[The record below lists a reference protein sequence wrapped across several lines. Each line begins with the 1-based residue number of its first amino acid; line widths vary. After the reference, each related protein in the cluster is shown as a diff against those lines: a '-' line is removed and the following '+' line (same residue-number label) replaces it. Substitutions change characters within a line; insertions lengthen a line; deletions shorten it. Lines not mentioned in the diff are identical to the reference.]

1 MRMSGGRFHRHPSVR
16 VVFPFPLRF
25 PGHRVRP
32 AFFPILFSW
41 PPQYP
46 RRFPRQPS
54 FSAIPLH
61 INRILA
67 HVAPERGPAQKPSRE
82 APKGAT
88 PLCRPNRNTA
98 FVWQQAAAPQAIEWP
113 TGGVASFEALRF
125 APSSVPSYSKCL
137 PSPKRM
143 INRCS
148 DFIYRA
154 PVSLI
159 KKPCYDRIYGLSRT
173 MRCFM
178 IQGGFMLMIRSG
190 LPSGPLSGHLSAPSA
205 PAALDTPIFLAPRP
219 IHRLL
224 VHLHFEIVTS
234 RRQCAGKN
242 CRHRIR
248 YVRKS
253 LEKDG

>member
-1 MRMSGGRFHRHPSVR
+1 M
-16 VVFPFPLRF
+16 
-25 PGHRVRP
+25 
-32 AFFPILFSW
+32 A
-41 PPQYP
+41 
-46 RRFPRQPS
+46 
-54 FSAIPLH
+54 
-61 INRILA
+61 
-67 HVAPERGPAQKPSRE
+67 
-82 APKGAT
+82 
-88 PLCRPNRNTA
+88 
-98 FVWQQAAAPQAIEWP
+98 

-190 LPSGPLSGHLSAPSA
+190 LPSGPLSGHLFVPPA

-234 RRQCAGKN
+234 RRLCAGKTAGTEFDTYGSLWKRTDSGMEKGRGRSDGLGEGETFLESSPSPN
-242 CRHRIR
+242 ASRRFQRSSVLYPVRRRPDALPPSRIPTHTDCSYINTNVTVRPLFRHERR
-248 YVRKS
+248 LGS
-253 LEKDG
+253 PLPHPETDQQGEPP

>member
-1 MRMSGGRFHRHPSVR
+1 MRMSGGRFHRHPGVR

-32 AFFPILFSW
+32 
-41 PPQYP
+41 
-46 RRFPRQPS
+46 PS
-54 FSAIPLH
+54 FPSSFHGPPSTRGGSPVSPPSRQYRYISIGYWRTLLRSAAL
-61 INRILA
+61 LK
-67 HVAPERGPAQKPSRE
+67 KPSRE

-113 TGGVASFEALRF
+113 PAAWRASRPYASRRRASLRTQN
-125 APSSVPSYSKCL
+125 ASHPP
-137 PSPKRM
+137 
-143 INRCS
+143 NGCS

-242 CRHRIR
+242 CRYRIR
-248 YVRKS
+248 YVRKP

>member
-1 MRMSGGRFHRHPSVR
+1 M
-16 VVFPFPLRF
+16 
-25 PGHRVRP
+25 
-32 AFFPILFSW
+32 A
-41 PPQYP
+41 
-46 RRFPRQPS
+46 
-54 FSAIPLH
+54 
-61 INRILA
+61 
-67 HVAPERGPAQKPSRE
+67 
-82 APKGAT
+82 
-88 PLCRPNRNTA
+88 
-98 FVWQQAAAPQAIEWP
+98 

-190 LPSGPLSGHLSAPSA
+190 LPSGPLSGHLFVPPA
-205 PAALDTPIFLAPRP
+205 PAALTPRSSLRRAPFTAFSCISTLKSAHPEGCVREKTAGTGFDTYGSLWKRTDSGM
-219 IHRLL
+219 
-224 VHLHFEIVTS
+224 EK
-234 RRQCAGKN
+234 RRGP
-242 CRHRIR
+242 
-248 YVRKS
+248 
-253 LEKDG
+253 L

>member
-1 MRMSGGRFHRHPSVR
+1 M
-16 VVFPFPLRF
+16 
-25 PGHRVRP
+25 
-32 AFFPILFSW
+32 A
-41 PPQYP
+41 
-46 RRFPRQPS
+46 
-54 FSAIPLH
+54 
-61 INRILA
+61 
-67 HVAPERGPAQKPSRE
+67 
-82 APKGAT
+82 
-88 PLCRPNRNTA
+88 
-98 FVWQQAAAPQAIEWP
+98 

-219 IHRLL
+219 FQRSSVLYPVRRRPDAL
-224 VHLHFEIVTS
+224 PPS
-234 RRQCAGKN
+234 RISTHTDCSYNQYK
-242 CRHRIR
+242 RHSKATVPPRTASR
-248 YVRKS
+248 FS
-253 LEKDG
+253 LASS

>member
-1 MRMSGGRFHRHPSVR
+1 MPPHFAVPTEIRPSCGNK
-16 VVFPFPLRF
+16 PLLRKQLN
-25 PGHRVRP
+25 GHRRRGELRGLTLRAVERP
-32 AFFPILFSW
+32 FVLKM
-41 PPQYP
+41 PP
-46 RRFPRQPS
+46 
-54 FSAIPLH
+54 
-61 INRILA
+61 
-67 HVAPERGPAQKPSRE
+67 
-82 APKGAT
+82 
-88 PLCRPNRNTA
+88 
-98 FVWQQAAAPQAIEWP
+98 
-113 TGGVASFEALRF
+113 
-125 APSSVPSYSKCL
+125 
-137 PSPKRM
+137 

-205 PAALDTPIFLAPRP
+205 PAALDTPLFLAPRP

-248 YVRKS
+248 YVRKP

>member
-1 MRMSGGRFHRHPSVR
+1 M
-16 VVFPFPLRF
+16 
-25 PGHRVRP
+25 
-32 AFFPILFSW
+32 A
-41 PPQYP
+41 
-46 RRFPRQPS
+46 
-54 FSAIPLH
+54 
-61 INRILA
+61 
-67 HVAPERGPAQKPSRE
+67 
-82 APKGAT
+82 
-88 PLCRPNRNTA
+88 
-98 FVWQQAAAPQAIEWP
+98 

-205 PAALDTPIFLAPRP
+205 PAALDTPIFLAPEGSVREKIAGTGSDTYGSLWRRTDSGMEKGIGRSDGLGEGETFLENSP
-219 IHRLL
+219 SPMPPDAFSAHPFCILYGDARTPFLL
-224 VHLHFEIVTS
+224 H
-234 RRQCAGKN
+234 GYP
-242 CRHRIR
+242 RIR
-248 YVRKS
+248 IVRTINTNVTIRPLFRHERRLGS
-253 LEKDG
+253 PLPHPETDQQGEPP

>member
-1 MRMSGGRFHRHPSVR
+1 M
-16 VVFPFPLRF
+16 
-25 PGHRVRP
+25 
-32 AFFPILFSW
+32 A
-41 PPQYP
+41 
-46 RRFPRQPS
+46 
-54 FSAIPLH
+54 
-61 INRILA
+61 
-67 HVAPERGPAQKPSRE
+67 
-82 APKGAT
+82 
-88 PLCRPNRNTA
+88 
-98 FVWQQAAAPQAIEWP
+98 

-248 YVRKS
+248 GRSDGLGEGETFLENSPSPMPPDAFSAHPFCILYGDARTPFLLHGYPRIRIVRTINTNVTIRPLFRHERRLGS
-253 LEKDG
+253 PLPHPETDQQGEPP

>member
-1 MRMSGGRFHRHPSVR
+1 M
-16 VVFPFPLRF
+16 
-25 PGHRVRP
+25 
-32 AFFPILFSW
+32 A
-41 PPQYP
+41 
-46 RRFPRQPS
+46 
-54 FSAIPLH
+54 
-61 INRILA
+61 
-67 HVAPERGPAQKPSRE
+67 
-82 APKGAT
+82 
-88 PLCRPNRNTA
+88 
-98 FVWQQAAAPQAIEWP
+98 

-242 CRHRIR
+242 CRHRIDTYGSLWR
-248 YVRKS
+248 RTDSGMEKGRGRSDGLGFLENSPSPMPPDAFSAHPFCILYGDARTPFLLHGYPRIRIVRTINTNVTIRPLFRHERRLGS
-253 LEKDG
+253 PLPHPETDQQGEPP

>member
-1 MRMSGGRFHRHPSVR
+1 M
-16 VVFPFPLRF
+16 
-25 PGHRVRP
+25 
-32 AFFPILFSW
+32 A
-41 PPQYP
+41 
-46 RRFPRQPS
+46 
-54 FSAIPLH
+54 
-61 INRILA
+61 
-67 HVAPERGPAQKPSRE
+67 
-82 APKGAT
+82 
-88 PLCRPNRNTA
+88 
-98 FVWQQAAAPQAIEWP
+98 

-234 RRQCAGKN
+234 RRLCAGKTAGTEFDTYGSLWRRTDSGMEKGRGRSDRLGEGETFLEN
-242 CRHRIR
+242 SPSPRPPGTFNAHPFCIRYGNSRTPFLLHGYPRIR
-248 YVRKS
+248 IVRTINTNVTIRPLFRHERRLGS
-253 LEKDG
+253 PLPHPETDQQGEPP

>member
-1 MRMSGGRFHRHPSVR
+1 M
-16 VVFPFPLRF
+16 
-25 PGHRVRP
+25 
-32 AFFPILFSW
+32 A
-41 PPQYP
+41 
-46 RRFPRQPS
+46 
-54 FSAIPLH
+54 
-61 INRILA
+61 
-67 HVAPERGPAQKPSRE
+67 
-82 APKGAT
+82 
-88 PLCRPNRNTA
+88 
-98 FVWQQAAAPQAIEWP
+98 

-219 IHRLL
+219 FTAFSCISTLKSSHPEGSVREKIAGTGSDTYGSLWRRTDSGMEKGRGRSDGLGEGETFLENSPSPMPPDAFSAHPFCILYGDARTPFLL
-224 VHLHFEIVTS
+224 H
-234 RRQCAGKN
+234 GYP
-242 CRHRIR
+242 RIR
-248 YVRKS
+248 IVRTINTNVTIRPLFRHERRLGS
-253 LEKDG
+253 PLPHPETDQQGEPP

>member
-1 MRMSGGRFHRHPSVR
+1 M
-16 VVFPFPLRF
+16 
-25 PGHRVRP
+25 
-32 AFFPILFSW
+32 A
-41 PPQYP
+41 
-46 RRFPRQPS
+46 
-54 FSAIPLH
+54 
-61 INRILA
+61 
-67 HVAPERGPAQKPSRE
+67 
-82 APKGAT
+82 
-88 PLCRPNRNTA
+88 
-98 FVWQQAAAPQAIEWP
+98 

-224 VHLHFEIVTS
+224 VHRHFEIVTS

-242 CRHRIR
+242 CGTGSDTYGSLWRRTDSGMEKGRGRSDGLGGEETFLENSPSQCLQTLSALIRFVSCTATPGHPSSFTDNPRIR
-248 YVRKS
+248 IVRTINTNVTIRPLFRHERRLGS
-253 LEKDG
+253 PLPHPETDQQGEPP

>member
-1 MRMSGGRFHRHPSVR
+1 M
-16 VVFPFPLRF
+16 
-25 PGHRVRP
+25 
-32 AFFPILFSW
+32 A
-41 PPQYP
+41 
-46 RRFPRQPS
+46 
-54 FSAIPLH
+54 
-61 INRILA
+61 
-67 HVAPERGPAQKPSRE
+67 
-82 APKGAT
+82 
-88 PLCRPNRNTA
+88 
-98 FVWQQAAAPQAIEWP
+98 

-190 LPSGPLSGHLSAPSA
+190 LPSGPLSGHLFVPPA
-205 PAALDTPIFLAPRP
+205 PAALTPRSSLRRAPFTAFSCISTLKSAHPEGCVREKTAGTGFDTYGSLWRRTDSGMEKGRGRSDGLGEGETFLENSPSPMPPDAFSAHPFCILYGDARTP
-219 IHRLL
+219 FLL
-224 VHLHFEIVTS
+224 HGS
-234 RRQCAGKN
+234 P
-242 CRHRIR
+242 RIR
-248 YVRKS
+248 IVRTINTNVTIRPLFRHERRLGS
-253 LEKDG
+253 PLPHPETDQQGEPP

>member
-1 MRMSGGRFHRHPSVR
+1 M
-16 VVFPFPLRF
+16 
-25 PGHRVRP
+25 
-32 AFFPILFSW
+32 A
-41 PPQYP
+41 
-46 RRFPRQPS
+46 
-54 FSAIPLH
+54 
-61 INRILA
+61 
-67 HVAPERGPAQKPSRE
+67 
-82 APKGAT
+82 
-88 PLCRPNRNTA
+88 
-98 FVWQQAAAPQAIEWP
+98 

-234 RRQCAGKN
+234 RRQCAGKIAGTGSDTYGSLWRRTDSGREKGRGRSDGLGEGETFLEN
-242 CRHRIR
+242 SPSPMPPDAFSAHPFCILYGDARTPFLLHGSPRIR
-248 YVRKS
+248 IVRTINTNVTIRPLFRHERRLGS
-253 LEKDG
+253 PLPHPETDQQGEPP

>member
-32 AFFPILFSW
+32 
-41 PPQYP
+41 
-46 RRFPRQPS
+46 PS
-54 FSAIPLH
+54 FPSSFHGLPSTRGGSPVSPPSRQYRYISIGYWRTLLRSAAL
-61 INRILA
+61 LK
-67 HVAPERGPAQKPSRE
+67 KPSRE

-98 FVWQQAAAPQAIEWP
+98 FVWQQAAAPQA
-113 TGGVASFEALRF
+113 GGVASFEALRF

>member
-1 MRMSGGRFHRHPSVR
+1 MPPHFAVPTEIRPSCGNK
-16 VVFPFPLRF
+16 PLLRKQLN
-25 PGHRVRP
+25 GHRRRGELRGLTLRAVERP
-32 AFFPILFSW
+32 FVLKMPPI
-41 PPQYP
+41 
-46 RRFPRQPS
+46 
-54 FSAIPLH
+54 
-61 INRILA
+61 
-67 HVAPERGPAQKPSRE
+67 AQ
-82 APKGAT
+82 T
-88 PLCRPNRNTA
+88 DD
-98 FVWQQAAAPQAIEWP
+98 
-113 TGGVASFEALRF
+113 
-125 APSSVPSYSKCL
+125 
-137 PSPKRM
+137 
-143 INRCS
+143 NRCS

-190 LPSGPLSGHLSAPSA
+190 LPSGPLSGHLSAPSS

-248 YVRKS
+248 YVRKP

>member
-1 MRMSGGRFHRHPSVR
+1 M
-16 VVFPFPLRF
+16 
-25 PGHRVRP
+25 
-32 AFFPILFSW
+32 A
-41 PPQYP
+41 
-46 RRFPRQPS
+46 
-54 FSAIPLH
+54 
-61 INRILA
+61 
-67 HVAPERGPAQKPSRE
+67 
-82 APKGAT
+82 
-88 PLCRPNRNTA
+88 
-98 FVWQQAAAPQAIEWP
+98 

-234 RRQCAGKN
+234 RRQCAGKKLQAQDPI
-242 CRHRIR
+242 RTEAFGEGRIAEWKKEEAALTGLDFSR
-248 YVRKS
+248 TPHPQCLQTLSALIRFVSCTATPGRPSSFTDTHAYGLFVQS
-253 LEKDG
+253 IQTSQ

>member
-1 MRMSGGRFHRHPSVR
+1 M
-16 VVFPFPLRF
+16 
-25 PGHRVRP
+25 
-32 AFFPILFSW
+32 A
-41 PPQYP
+41 
-46 RRFPRQPS
+46 
-54 FSAIPLH
+54 
-61 INRILA
+61 
-67 HVAPERGPAQKPSRE
+67 
-82 APKGAT
+82 
-88 PLCRPNRNTA
+88 
-98 FVWQQAAAPQAIEWP
+98 

-190 LPSGPLSGHLSAPSA
+190 LPSGPLSGHLFVPPA

-234 RRQCAGKN
+234 RRLCAGKTAGTEFDTYGSLWKRTDSGMEKGRGRSDGLGEGETFLESSPSPN
-242 CRHRIR
+242 ASRRFQRSSVLYPVRRRPDALPPSRIPTHTDCSYNQYKRHNKATVPPRTASR
-248 YVRKS
+248 FS
-253 LEKDG
+253 LASS

>member
-1 MRMSGGRFHRHPSVR
+1 M
-16 VVFPFPLRF
+16 
-25 PGHRVRP
+25 
-32 AFFPILFSW
+32 A
-41 PPQYP
+41 
-46 RRFPRQPS
+46 
-54 FSAIPLH
+54 
-61 INRILA
+61 
-67 HVAPERGPAQKPSRE
+67 
-82 APKGAT
+82 
-88 PLCRPNRNTA
+88 
-98 FVWQQAAAPQAIEWP
+98 

-190 LPSGPLSGHLSAPSA
+190 LPSGPLSGHLFVPPPA

-234 RRQCAGKN
+234 RRLCAGKTAGTEFDTYGSLWRRGN
-242 CRHRIR
+242 FSRELPFPNASRLFQRSSVLYPVRRRPDALPPSRISTHTDCSYNQYKRHSKATVPPRTASR
-248 YVRKS
+248 FS
-253 LEKDG
+253 LASS

>member
-1 MRMSGGRFHRHPSVR
+1 M
-16 VVFPFPLRF
+16 
-25 PGHRVRP
+25 
-32 AFFPILFSW
+32 A
-41 PPQYP
+41 
-46 RRFPRQPS
+46 
-54 FSAIPLH
+54 
-61 INRILA
+61 
-67 HVAPERGPAQKPSRE
+67 
-82 APKGAT
+82 
-88 PLCRPNRNTA
+88 
-98 FVWQQAAAPQAIEWP
+98 

-190 LPSGPLSGHLSAPSA
+190 LPSGPLSGHLSAPSS

-234 RRQCAGKN
+234 RRQCAGKKIVGTGSDTYGSLWRRTDSGMEKGRGRSDGLGEGETFLEN
-242 CRHRIR
+242 SPSPMPPDAFSAHPFCILYGDARTPFLLHGSPRIR
-248 YVRKS
+248 IVRTINTNVTIRPLFRHERRLGS
-253 LEKDG
+253 PLPHPETDQQGEPP